1 MPTTPTSAPDD
12 PTCAYELESG
22 RSCRRKRAKGSEYCK
37 QHAKRALEAAV
48 EATRERTETAA
59 LTRIREQMGD
69 ADVCE
74 ALEKLSLKA
83 LDRDGEGAAMRAALT
98 RSAELRAVA
107 SAQKSFVKALDSMM
121 SAKETLLANLE
132 AFEEN
137 KRIREAQEALLK
149 SKSEELERLRSEV
162 DDARARN
169 KKLQELERKRKIDPV
184 EGRFMTRDQ
193 YRKVLEE
200 GGIDIAGMHVF
211 HIIAA
216 SHGGP
221 DHTHNYLFCLGET
234 FNMSMS
240 DKFDTL
246 CCFMAD
252 KAKAEKAVNISI
264 KVSKDPT
271 LHKYIDARGG
281 GRLTYEQSVHAGK
294 TGSQLFK
301 QGQDLWRQ
309 VRSEMRSREKEKQ
322 TSA

>member
-1 MPTTPTSAPDD
+1 MPAAPDD

-37 QHAKRALEAAV
+37 QHAKKVLEDALEA
-48 EATRERTETAA
+48 TRDATETAA
-59 LTRIREQMGD
+59 LTRIREQIGD

-83 LDRDGEGAAMRAALT
+83 LDREGEGEAMRAALT
-98 RSAELRAVA
+98 RSADLRAVA

-132 AFEEN
+132 AL
-137 KRIREAQEALLK
+137 RIREAQEALLK

-169 KKLQELERKRKIDPV
+169 KKLQELEKKRKIDPV

-271 LHKYIDARGG
+271 LHKHIDARGG

-301 QGQDLWRQ
+301 QGQDVWRQ
-309 VRSEMRSREKEKQ
+309 FRSEIRSREKEKRV
-322 TSA
+322 TAA

>member
-1 MPTTPTSAPDD
+1 MPAAPDD

-37 QHAKRALEAAV
+37 QHAKKVLEDALEA
-48 EATRERTETAA
+48 TRDATETAA
-59 LTRIREQMGD
+59 LTRIREQIGD

-83 LDRDGEGAAMRAALT
+83 LDREGEGEAMRAALT
-98 RSAELRAVA
+98 RSADLRAVA
-107 SAQKSFVKALDSMM
+107 SAQKSFVKTLDAMM
-121 SAKETLLANLE
+121 AAKEALMANLE

-149 SKSEELERLRSEV
+149 SKSEKLERLRSEV

-169 KKLQELERKRKIDPV
+169 KKLQELEKKRKIDPV

-271 LHKYIDARGG
+271 LHKHIDARGG

-301 QGQDLWRQ
+301 QGQDVWRQ
-309 VRSEMRSREKEKQ
+309 FRSEIRSREKEKRV
-322 TSA
+322 TAA

>member
-1 MPTTPTSAPDD
+1 MPAAPDD

-37 QHAKRALEAAV
+37 QHAKKVLEDALEA
-48 EATRERTETAA
+48 TRDATETAA
-59 LTRIREQMGD
+59 LTRIREQIGD

-83 LDRDGEGAAMRAALT
+83 LDREGEGEAMRAALT
-98 RSAELRAVA
+98 RSADLRAVA

-121 SAKETLLANLE
+121 SAKETLMANLE
-132 AFEEN
+132 AL
-137 KRIREAQEALLK
+137 RIREAQEALLK

-169 KKLQELERKRKIDPV
+169 KKLQELEKKRKIDPV

-271 LHKYIDARGG
+271 LHKHIDARGG

-301 QGQDLWRQ
+301 QGQDVWRQ
-309 VRSEMRSREKEKQ
+309 FRSEIRSREKEKRV
-322 TSA
+322 TAA